1 LPSSQDLSLLQD
13 LPIKILVNCARISIG
28 PPEPKEFFVEW
39 VIAAGIII
47 LIGVSALPERQ
58 RVKIPVKKD

>member
-1 LPSSQDLSLLQD
+1 MSSQGLSLLQD

-28 PPEPKEFFVEW
+28 PPEPKDLFVEW
-39 VIAAGIII
+39 VIATGILI
-47 LIGVSALPERQ
+47 LIGVSMIPQKQ